1 MKKGFIFAVTA
12 AALIVMCTACS
23 NKMSDPQ
30 SQSSISS
37 QTPSNS
43 TVTPNG
49 SGSSGS
55 SNTGSSQN
63 SSNSVV
69 TPNGSVTSG
78 SSNTI
83 SSDNAKQIALEH
95 AQVQESELS
104 FINVRQEIDDGVSVY
119 KVEFYR
125 QNQEYDYTIRTSDGT
140 IVSFDY
146 EIDDR
151 FNSANVAIS
160 QDSAIS
166 MALAKVPGA
175 TASNIRLQLEAD
187 DGRWIYEGKIIYNN
201 VEYDFEIDATNGT
214 FIKWEQDSVF
224 D

>member
-1 MKKGFIFAVTA
+1 MKKGFILAVTA
-12 AALIVMCTACS
+12 AALIMTCTACS
-23 NKMSDPQ
+23 NGKNDPQ

-37 QTPSNS
+37 QTSDSSQSSSTS
-43 TVTPNG
+43 TVAPSEPTT
-49 SGSSGS
+49 SS
-55 SNTGSSQN
+55 
-63 SSNSVV
+63 
-69 TPNGSVTSG
+69 

-83 SSDNAKQIALEH
+83 SSDTAKQIALEH
-95 AQVQESELS
+95 AQVQESNLS

-119 KVEFYR
+119 KVEFYQ

-140 IVSFDY
+140 ILSFDY

-151 FNSANVAIS
+151 TNSANVTIAQDDAIN
-160 QDSAIS
+160 

-175 TASNIRLQLEAD
+175 TQNDIRLQLEAD
-187 DGRWIYEGKIIYNN
+187 DGRWLYEGKIVYNN
-201 VEYDFEIDATNGT
+201 FEYEFEIDATNGT

>member
-1 MKKGFIFAVTA
+1 MKKGFILAVTA
-12 AALIVMCTACS
+12 GALIMMCTACF
-23 NKMSDPQ
+23 NGKNDPQ

-37 QTPSNS
+37 QTSDSSQSSSTS
-43 TVTPNG
+43 TVAPSEPTT
-49 SGSSGS
+49 SS
-55 SNTGSSQN
+55 
-63 SSNSVV
+63 
-69 TPNGSVTSG
+69 

-83 SSDNAKQIALEH
+83 SSDTAKQIALEH
-95 AQVQESELS
+95 AQVQESNLS

-119 KVEFYR
+119 KVEFYQ

-140 IVSFDY
+140 ILSFDY

-151 FNSANVAIS
+151 FNSANATIS
-160 QDSAIS
+160 QESAIN

-175 TASNIRLQLEAD
+175 TQNDIRLQLESD
-187 DGRWIYEGKIIYNN
+187 DGRWLYEGKIIYNN
-201 VEYDFEIDATNGT
+201 FEYEFEIDATNGT

>member
-1 MKKGFIFAVTA
+1 MKKGFILAVTA
-12 AALIVMCTACS
+12 AALIMTCTACS
-23 NKMSDPQ
+23 NGKNDPQ

-37 QTPSNS
+37 QTSDSSQSSSTS
-43 TVTPNG
+43 TVAPSEPT
-49 SGSSGS
+49 
-55 SNTGSSQN
+55 
-63 SSNSVV
+63 
-69 TPNGSVTSG
+69 TSG

-83 SSDNAKQIALEH
+83 SSDTAKQIALEH
-95 AQVQESELS
+95 AQVQESDLS

-119 KVEFYR
+119 KVEFYQ

-140 IVSFDY
+140 ILSFDY

-151 FNSANVAIS
+151 TNSANVIIAQDDAIN
-160 QDSAIS
+160 

-175 TASNIRLQLEAD
+175 TQNDIRLQLEAD
-187 DGRWIYEGKIIYNN
+187 DGRWLYEGKIVYNN
-201 VEYDFEIDATNGT
+201 FEYEFEIDATNGT

>member
-1 MKKGFIFAVTA
+1 MKKGFILAVTA
-12 AALIVMCTACS
+12 AALIMTCTACS
-23 NKMSDPQ
+23 NGKNDPQ

-37 QTPSNS
+37 QTSDSSQSSSTS
-43 TVTPNG
+43 TVAPSEPTT
-49 SGSSGS
+49 SS
-55 SNTGSSQN
+55 
-63 SSNSVV
+63 
-69 TPNGSVTSG
+69 

-83 SSDNAKQIALEH
+83 SSDTAKQIALEH
-95 AQVQESELS
+95 AQVQESNLS

-119 KVEFYR
+119 KVEFYQ

-140 IVSFDY
+140 ILSFDY

-151 FNSANVAIS
+151 FNSANATIS
-160 QDSAIS
+160 QESAIS

-175 TASNIRLQLEAD
+175 TQNDIRLQLEAD
-187 DGRWIYEGKIIYNN
+187 DGRWLYEGKIIYNN
-201 VEYDFEIDATNGT
+201 FEYEFEIDATNGT

>member
-1 MKKGFIFAVTA
+1 MKKGFILAVTA
-12 AALIVMCTACS
+12 AALIMTCTACS
-23 NKMSDPQ
+23 NGKNDPQ

-37 QTPSNS
+37 QTSDSSQSSSTS
-43 TVTPNG
+43 TVAPSEPTT
-49 SGSSGS
+49 SS
-55 SNTGSSQN
+55 
-63 SSNSVV
+63 
-69 TPNGSVTSG
+69 

-83 SSDNAKQIALEH
+83 SSDTAKQIALEH
-95 AQVQESELS
+95 AQVQESDLS

-119 KVEFYR
+119 KVEFYQ

-151 FNSANVAIS
+151 TNSANVTIAQDDAIN
-160 QDSAIS
+160 

-175 TASNIRLQLEAD
+175 TQNDIRLQLEAD
-187 DGRWIYEGKIIYNN
+187 DGRWLYEGKIIYNN
-201 VEYDFEIDATNGT
+201 FEYEFEIDATNGT